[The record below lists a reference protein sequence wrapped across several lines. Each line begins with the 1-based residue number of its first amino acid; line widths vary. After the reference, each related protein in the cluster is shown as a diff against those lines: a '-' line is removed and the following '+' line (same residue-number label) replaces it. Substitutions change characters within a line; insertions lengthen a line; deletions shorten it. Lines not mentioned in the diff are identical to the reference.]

1 MRCAVLAM
9 IALCLTATAGESLGQ
24 DSVRFY
30 EKDGVTYRETRTVT
44 QRPLWETR
52 HEPRHETVY
61 REHVKT
67 DFRNVERT
75 TLVPV
80 TQCEAK
86 PYWVHRWNPFRQ
98 PYLSYRMVPKTTFQT
113 RREIVNQPV
122 VTRNW
127 VPETRTVHVPVN
139 RHRMVQ
145 EEVVSRV
152 AVGGHTP
159 STAVASRPSTA
170 TGGTRMEN
178 DPPRSA
184 SGWRPAGSSVMR

>member
-1 MRCAVLAM
+1 MKSAVLAV
-9 IALCLTATAGESLGQ
+9 IASGLLVAIGESRAAET
-24 DSVRFY
+24 VRFY
-30 EKDGVTYRETRTVT
+30 EKDGVTYRETRSVT

-52 HEPRHETVY
+52 TEARTETVY

-80 TQCEAK
+80 TECQAK

-98 PYLSYRMVPKTTFQT
+98 PYLSYRVVPRTTLQA
-113 RREIVNQPV
+113 RREVVNQPV
-122 VTRNW
+122 ISRNW
-127 VPETRTVHVPVN
+127 VPETRTVHVPVQ
-139 RHRMVQ
+139 RQRMVQ

-152 AVGGHTP
+152 VVGGHTP
-159 STAVASRPSTA
+159 STAVASRPASVGA
-170 TGGTRMEN
+170 RLEN
-178 DPPRSA
+178 DPPRTA